1 MKKSLALLLF
11 IFSLSISHA
20 QLDPLYSQYQ
30 FNQQMINPSYTGIYN
45 RVSATLISRL
55 QWVGVEGAPI
65 TNTLLGQTSLRGGSI
80 GLGGMVIDDRLGIN
94 RNLEAIA
101 SVSYNIRFDDAKLA
115 MGLQGGITNFSYDL
129 SKLTLDYVDDTRLT
143 SGLDPFTEPN
153 FGAGLMYM
161 HPNYYIGFSVP
172 RIRGVTINDGVVNS
186 TRYKRHYYLS
196 AGYFY
201 ESSVLVQ
208 YKLTT
213 LVRYVESELPTVDL
227 VFSSFIDQVIW
238 TGISVRDLRYF
249 GLFTSIELGQNIR
262 LGYSFELPTNSLL
275 IANYGTHEISIS
287 IDKALSRQSFRKV
300 QRRF

>member
-1 MKKSLALLLF
+1 MCLKT
-11 IFSLSISHA
+11 
-20 QLDPLYSQYQ
+20 D
-30 FNQQMINPSYTGIYN
+30 
-45 RVSATLISRL
+45 
-55 QWVGVEGAPI
+55 
-65 TNTLLGQTSLRGGSI
+65 
-80 GLGGMVIDDRLGIN
+80 GLN
-94 RNLEAIA
+94 E
-101 SVSYNIRFDDAKLA
+101 
-115 MGLQGGITNFSYDL
+115 
-129 SKLTLDYVDDTRLT
+129 
-143 SGLDPFTEPN
+143 FTEPN
-153 FGAGLMYM
+153 FGAGLMYL
-161 HPNYYIGFSVP
+161 HPNYYVGLSVP

-201 ESSVLVQ
+201 ESSLFVQ

-213 LVRYVESELPTVDL
+213 LVRYVESEIPTVDL

-262 LGYSFELPTNSLL
+262 VGYSFELPTNSLL

-287 IDKALSRQSFRKV
+287 IDKAFDRRTLRKV